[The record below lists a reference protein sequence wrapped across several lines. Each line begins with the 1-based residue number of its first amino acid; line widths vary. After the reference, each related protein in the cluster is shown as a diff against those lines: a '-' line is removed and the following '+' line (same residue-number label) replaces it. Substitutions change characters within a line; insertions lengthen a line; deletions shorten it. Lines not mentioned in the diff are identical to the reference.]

1 MLAMMLVSCVLGA
14 VAEPLTAVPFTDV
27 TVEDTF
33 WAPRLEAARQNTLPA
48 NFKWCEDTGR
58 IGNFQKASGAIE
70 GKFEGIY
77 FNDSDV
83 YKVIEG
89 ASYMLHASPDP
100 KLDAY
105 LDDLIAK
112 IAAAQQPD
120 GYLNTYFTLVE
131 PDKRWADLPVKH
143 ELYCAGHMFEAAVAH
158 YRATGKR
165 TFLDVACRFA
175 DYIDSVFGPGKKYGV
190 PGHEEIELALVKLY
204 QATGERRYL
213 DLAKFFIDERGRT
226 DHRASYGDYCQD
238 HLPVRNQREIAGH
251 AVRAMYLY
259 SGVADVARLTGDQP
273 LVDTM
278 DRIWD
283 DVVLRK
289 MYITGG
295 IGPSAKN
302 EGFTVAYDLPNDSAY
317 AETCASIG
325 MALWNHRLNLLH
337 ADAKYADIVEQ
348 VAYNGLLSG
357 LALDGEHYFYVNPLA
372 SRGAHN
378 RQPWFGCACCPTNL
392 VRWVPSLPGYVYARD
407 KSGLYVN
414 LYVAGSGKVSMPR
427 GEVTISQQTNY
438 PWDGAIRLTFML
450 PKPATFTLNLRI
462 PGWCENYTVAVD
474 AHSLAT
480 EVGTETLTPPVRN
493 GYARIERRWAP
504 GDTITLNLAMPVRR
518 VYANPHVAADVGR
531 VALQRGPIVYCL
543 EGMDNAGRVRS
554 MALPPDEP
562 VTAEYRPDLL
572 GGVTVLTGRALA
584 RLPENWNGAA
594 PARLYKTGV
603 AFEEVD
609 FTAVPYCVWDNRDPG
624 PMVVWLPEAPSLAE
638 EPPIPTIANQSRAS
652 ATHVQGDL
660 EALADGIEPANSNDQ
675 AVPRFTWWDHKGTTE
690 WVEYAFAKP
699 AEVRAVDVYW
709 FDDTGAGGCRVP
721 AEWQLLY
728 RDGTG
733 WKPVEKLGTYG
744 IAPNQYNH
752 VKFQPVKTEALR
764 LVAKLQNNFS
774 AGILEWRV
782 LD

>member
-1 MLAMMLVSCVLGA
+1 MLAMMLVSCVLSA
-14 VAEPLTAVPFTDV
+14 AAEPLTAVPFTDV
-27 TVEDTF
+27 RVEDSF
-33 WAPRLEAARQNTLPA
+33 WAPRLETAREKTLPA
-48 NFKWCEDTGR
+48 NIKWCEDTGR
-58 IGNFQKASGAIE
+58 ISNFDKASGAVD

-89 ASYMLHASPDP
+89 ASYMLHAAPDP

-105 LDDLIAK
+105 LDGLIAK

-131 PDKRWADLPVKH
+131 PDKRWSELPVKH

-175 DYIDSVFGPGKKYGV
+175 DYIDSVFGPGKTYGV

-204 QATGERRYL
+204 QATGQQRYL

-238 HLPVRNQREIAGH
+238 HLPVRDQKEIAGH

-273 LVDTM
+273 LVDAM

-283 DVVLRK
+283 DVVGRK

-357 LALDGEHYFYVNPLA
+357 LALDGEHFFYVNPLA
-372 SRGAHN
+372 SRGAHH
-378 RQPWFGCACCPTNL
+378 RQPWFGCACCPPNL
-392 VRWVPSLPGYVYARD
+392 VRWLPSLPGYVYAHG

-414 LYVAGSGKVSMPR
+414 LYVAGSGKVALER
-427 GEVTISQQTNY
+427 GDVTVRQETQY
-438 PWDGAIRLTFML
+438 PWDGAVKLTL
-450 PKPATFTLNLRI
+450 GLANPSKLAVYLRV
-462 PGWCENYTVAVD
+462 PGWCNEHRIAVN
-474 AHSLAT
+474 
-480 EVGTETLTPPVRN
+480 GETIEAPVEK
-493 GYARIERRWAP
+493 GYARIDRKWAN
-504 GDTITLNLAMPVRR
+504 GDSIDLELAMPVRR
-518 VYANPHVAADVGR
+518 VSSNPRVTSNVGR

-543 EGMDNAGRVRS
+543 EGVDNAGRVRS
-554 MALPPDEP
+554 MALPPQAP
-562 VTAEYRPDLL
+562 VTAEHRPGLL

-584 RLPENWNGAA
+584 RVPDKWNAA
-594 PARLYKTGV
+594 LYKTGADCEDV
-603 AFEEVD
+603 GFM
-609 FTAVPYCVWDNRDPG
+609 AVPYCVWDNREPG

-638 EPPIPTIANQSRAS
+638 EPPISTIANQSRAS
-652 ATHVQGDL
+652 ATFVQGDL
-660 EALADGIEPANSNDQ
+660 TALADSIEPTSSNDQ
-675 AVPRFTWWDHKGTTE
+675 AIPRFTWWDHKGTTE
-690 WVEYAFAKP
+690 WVEYAFAQP

-709 FDDTGAGGCRVP
+709 FDDTGAGECRVP
-721 AEWQLLY
+721 AEWQVLY
-728 RDGTG
+728 KDGPD
-733 WKPVEKLGTYG
+733 WKPVQKPGKYG
-744 IAPNQYNH
+744 VATNQYNRIE
-752 VKFQPVKTEALR
+752 FDPVKTEALR
-764 LVAKLQNNFS
+764 LLVKLQNNFS
-774 AGILEWRV
+774 AGILEWKV
-782 LD
+782 N

>member
-1 MLAMMLVSCVLGA
+1 MLAVMVVSCLLGA
-14 VAEPLTAVPFTDV
+14 ASEPLTAVPFTDV
-27 TVEDTF
+27 TLDDSF
-33 WAPRLEAARQNTLPA
+33 WAPRLETAREKTLPA

-58 IGNFQKASGAIE
+58 ISNFQKASGAIE

-112 IAAAQQPD
+112 IASAQQPD

-131 PDKRWADLPVKH
+131 PDKRWSDLPVKH

-165 TFLDVACRFA
+165 AFLDVACRFA

-190 PGHEEIELALVKLY
+190 PGHEEIEMALLKLY
-204 QATGERRYL
+204 QATGEQRYV

-238 HLPVRNQREIAGH
+238 HLPVREQNEIAGH

-295 IGPSAKN
+295 IGPSAHN

-372 SRGAHN
+372 SRGAHH

-392 VRWVPSLPGYVYARD
+392 VRWLPSLPGYVYAHD
-407 KSGLYVN
+407 TSALYVN
-414 LYVAGSGKVSMPR
+414 LYVTGSGKVPLDR
-427 GEVTISQQTNY
+427 GDVTVRQETQY
-438 PWDGAIRLTFML
+438 PWNGTVKLTL
-450 PKPATFTLNLRI
+450 GLAKPRKFAMYLRV
-462 PGWCENYTVAVD
+462 PGWCNKHKIAVNGETID
-474 AHSLAT
+474 A
-480 EVGTETLTPPVRN
+480 PVEK
-493 GYARIERRWAP
+493 GYAQLDRKWSN
-504 GDTITLNLAMPVRR
+504 GDSVDLDLAMPVLR
-518 VYANPHVAADVGR
+518 VWSNPRVAANVGR

-543 EGMDNAGRVRS
+543 EGVDNSGRVRS
-554 MALPPDEP
+554 MSLPPETP
-562 VTAEYRPDLL
+562 VTAEHRPDLL

-584 RLPENWNGAA
+584 RVPESWDGA
-594 PARLYKTGV
+594 LYKSGV
-603 AFEEVD
+603 TYEELE
-609 FTAVPYCVWDNRDPG
+609 FLAVPYCVWDNREPG

-638 EPPIPTIANQSRAS
+638 EPPIPTIANQSRPS

-660 EALADGIEPANSNDQ
+660 AALADGVEPANSNDQ

-690 WVEYAFAKP
+690 WVEYAFAQP
-699 AEVRAVDVYW
+699 AEIRRVDVYW
-709 FDDTGAGGCRVP
+709 FDDTGAGECRVP
-721 AEWQLLY
+721 AEWQVRY
-728 RDGTG
+728 KDGAD
-733 WKPVEKLGTYG
+733 WKPVEKPGPYG
-744 IAPNQYNH
+744 VATNQYNR
-752 VKFQPVKTEALR
+752 VEFEPVKTEALR
-764 LVAKLQNNFS
+764 IVVKLKNNFS
-774 AGILEWRV
+774 GGVLEWRV
-782 LD
+782 LATTPK